1 MDRLTNWL
9 TALLF
14 SAVIVA
20 NLPAQDKLVLTLDGS
35 VELAFKNNPSYQI
48 ALKEVDKAK
57 ASVVESYSSILPQL
71 SSSAAFQHAWEI
83 QESTIPNF
91 IKLMFPPDFPG
102 IESMPDYVR
111 ISFGLENTITL
122 GAQLTQPL
130 FLGGAGIAGIKMAG
144 AASRAAERNLE
155 KARQDLLYNTANAFY
170 TCLIAK
176 EVVKVQEEALQ
187 QSQENMDMVRKKYEA
202 GAASK
207 FDLMRAEVN
216 VANTKPSAI
225 SARNQAKIALTRLKM
240 ILALPMETEIDVDGQ
255 LAYEEDEFTTMTTL
269 DYERMALAT
278 RPEVQALQE
287 QKRISRQ
294 GIALAR
300 SSFLPKLFF
309 ATDYSYLGMTNE
321 LTIGGVDYSRG
332 FTSAV
337 SLQLPLFTGLKNN
350 KQYQKSKIDYRM
362 MLDAEKSV
370 TDGVTAEVEAVY
382 STFREAKEK
391 YAAAAENAQLAEETF
406 RLATM
411 MYEEGTN
418 TQLDVFTAQV
428 GLTSARLNYLS
439 SLYEYQLTRY
449 ALRKVTGN
457 LKEIL

>member
-1 MDRLTNWL
+1 MIHKTNWI
-9 TALLF
+9 TSMLLVMLLISSSF
-14 SAVIVA
+14 
-20 NLPAQDKLVLTLDGS
+20 AQEKLVLTLDGS

-48 ALKEVDKAK
+48 ALKEVKKAK
-57 ASVVESYSSILPQL
+57 ASVTESYSSILPQL
-71 SSSAAFQHAWEI
+71 NAAAAYQHSWEI

-91 IKLMFPPDFPG
+91 IKLMFPPDYPG
-102 IESMPDYVR
+102 VGDMPDFVR

-122 GAQLTQPL
+122 GASVTQPL

-144 AASRAAERNLE
+144 AASRASERNLE
-155 KARQDLLYNTANAFY
+155 KTKQDLLYNTASAFY
-170 TCLIAK
+170 GCLVAK

-187 QSQENMDMVRKKYEA
+187 QSQENLEMVRKKYDA

-216 VANTKPSAI
+216 VANTKPDAI
-225 SARNQAKIALTRLKM
+225 SARNQYKIALTRLKM
-240 ILALPMETEIDVDGQ
+240 VLALPMQTDIEVDGE
-255 LAYEEDEFTTMTTL
+255 LLYEDDEFTTMAIP
-269 DYERMALAT
+269 DYQQMALNT
-278 RPEVQALQE
+278 RPEIQALQE
-287 QKRISRQ
+287 QKAISKH
-294 GIALAR
+294 GITLAR
-300 SSFLPKLFF
+300 SNFLPKLFF

-321 LTIGGVDYSRG
+321 WALGDVDYSRG

-337 SLQLPLFTGLKNN
+337 SFQLPLFTGLKNN
-350 KQYQKSKIDYRM
+350 RQYQKSKIDYRM
-362 MLDAEKSV
+362 MLDTEKQVS
-370 TDGVTAEVEAVY
+370 DGVVAEVEAVY
-382 STFREAKEK
+382 NTFLEAKEK
-391 YAAAAENAQLAEETF
+391 YEAANENVELAEETF

-418 TQLDVFTAQV
+418 TQLDVFTAQL

-457 LKEIL
+457 LTDII

>member
-1 MDRLTNWL
+1 MARLTNWL
-9 TALLF
+9 TAMLF
-14 SAVIVA
+14 LALIAA
-20 NLPAQDKLVLTLDGS
+20 NLPAQEKLVLTLDGS
-35 VELAFKNNPSYQI
+35 VELAFRNNPSYQI

-57 ASVVESYSSILPQL
+57 ASVVESYSAILPQL
-71 SSSAAFQHAWEI
+71 NSSAAYQHAWEI

-102 IESMPDYVR
+102 IENMPDYVR
-111 ISFGLENTITL
+111 ISFGLENTITM

-144 AASRAAERNLE
+144 AAERAAERNLE

-170 TCLIAK
+170 TCLIAR
-176 EVVKVQEEALQ
+176 EVVRVQEEALQ
-187 QSQENMDMVRKKYEA
+187 QSQENMEMVRKKYEA

-240 ILALPMETEIDVDGQ
+240 ILALPIETEIDVDGE
-255 LAYEEDEFTTMTTL
+255 LVYEEDEFTTMAIL
-269 DYERMALAT
+269 DYERMALTA

-337 SLQLPLFTGLKNN
+337 SFQLPLFTGLKNN
-350 KQYQKSKIDYRM
+350 KQYQKAKIDYRM
-362 MLDAEKSV
+362 MLDMEKSV

-382 STFREAKEK
+382 NTFREAKEK